1 MHPRFELHPYTK
13 QSIITIIS
21 NVKLIIARREQ
32 YDDIEDRDTGSVNAD
47 EEDVKS
53 KHQLNLLTFLPLHGR
68 RRRPSPKKLA
78 LDLSITTI
86 LKHTFHST
94 LDPRWCP
101 TSLSFPYQQTTWLTK
116 TQKHEWVVL
125 RDWLDATKHVKLQFL
140 SPTKK
145 WKLAGRTNPWRP
157 LET

>member
-94 LDPRWCP
+94 LDPR
-101 TSLSFPYQQTTWLTK
+101 
-116 TQKHEWVVL
+116 
-125 RDWLDATKHVKLQFL
+125 
-140 SPTKK
+140 
-145 WKLAGRTNPWRP
+145 
-157 LET
+157 

>member
-53 KHQLNLLTFLPLHGR
+53 KHQLNLLTSLPLHGR
-68 RRRPSPKKLA
+68 RRRPYPQRLA
-78 LDLSITTI
+78 LNLSITTI
-86 LKHTFHST
+86 FERPFHST
-94 LDPRWCP
+94 LNPR
-101 TSLSFPYQQTTWLTK
+101 
-116 TQKHEWVVL
+116 
-125 RDWLDATKHVKLQFL
+125 
-140 SPTKK
+140 
-145 WKLAGRTNPWRP
+145 
-157 LET
+157 